1 MKPQGFQRFMAELYI
16 KRALLTIQ
24 FVLVQTKVQ
33 HTQLHVSISS
43 ATRYNLRR
51 SGIPPQKYKLGLF
64 RRFLS
69 IKLFYLMA
77 MQALIALV
85 I

>member
-33 HTQLHVSISS
+33 PYVIQYYMVQHTQLHMSVY
-43 ATRYNLRR
+43 THGKFGQVNLRTSVVGPFR
-51 SGIPPQKYKLGLF
+51 SCLYRF
-64 RRFLS
+64 RDRL
-69 IKLFYLMA
+69 
-77 MQALIALV
+77 
-85 I
+85 